1 MKNITDLLG
10 RIFLGFIFI
19 YEAYDSLSYFKNT
32 ADEMLE
38 YGLSW
43 NTEWQLVGG
52 ITILTLGGVLL
63 LIGYRVQFAV
73 ILLLSYWIPV
83 TFIVHSFW
91 NDPTNCMVNY
101 PCINMSEDYRRMQ
114 SILFT
119 KNLAII
125 GGLLMVF
132 ANGTQKFSVRK
143 LFATAR
149 VLELRI

>member
-10 RIFLGFIFI
+10 RLFLGFIFI
-19 YEAYDSLSYFKNT
+19 YEAYDSLSYFKDT

-43 NTEWQLVGG
+43 NTDWQLAGG
-52 ITILTLGGVLL
+52 ILILTLGGVLL

-73 ILLLSYWIPV
+73 VLLLSYWIPV

-91 NDPTNCMVNY
+91 NDPVDCMVNY

-132 ANGTQKFSVRK
+132 ANGTQRFSVRK

-149 VLELRI
+149 VPGA

>member
-10 RIFLGFIFI
+10 RLLLGFIFI
-19 YEAYDSLSYFKNT
+19 YEAIDSMSYFKDT
-32 ADEMLE
+32 ADEMIY

-52 ITILTLGGVLL
+52 IGILLLGGILL

-73 ILLLSYWIPV
+73 ILLLLYWIPV

-91 NDPTNCMVNY
+91 NDPVGCIGTY
-101 PCINMSEDYRRMQ
+101 PCIEQVEDYRRMQ
-114 SILFT
+114 SILFM
-119 KNLAII
+119 KNLAIM

-132 ANGTQKFSVRK
+132 ANGTQKYSVRK

-149 VLELRI
+149 VPGA

>member
-10 RIFLGFIFI
+10 RLFLGFIFI
-19 YEAYDSLSYFKNT
+19 YEAIDSMSYFKDT
-32 ADEMLE
+32 TDEMIY

-43 NTEWQLVGG
+43 NTEWQLIGG
-52 ITILTLGGVLL
+52 IGILLLGGVLL

-73 ILLLSYWIPV
+73 ILLLLYWIPV

-91 NDPTNCMVNY
+91 NDPIDCLGEF
-101 PCINMSEDYRRMQ
+101 PCINRSQDYRRLQAM
-114 SILFT
+114 LFM

-132 ANGTQKFSVRK
+132 ANGTQRFSVRK

-149 VLELRI
+149 VPGA